1 MARIDDIK
9 KLIKEQE
16 AEWNKLTEEY
26 EKKASEIKK
35 NIDVLKIELADIV
48 LNSENEEPVKP
59 NNNFYTMVSVE
70 FKEGGKTYDYV
81 WDSIKSIAVGDTV
94 NIDGK
99 WGGIKGAKVVKVF
112 KMNAVDVDFAEIE
125 YKCAYPADE

>member
-16 AEWNKLTEEY
+16 AEWNRLTEEY
-26 EKKASEIKK
+26 EKKALEIKK
-35 NIDVLKIELADIV
+35 NIDALKIELADIF
-48 LNSENEEPVKP
+48 LNNESKEAGTKS
-59 NNNFYTMVSVE
+59 NFYTMVSVE

-112 KMNAVDVDFAEIE
+112 KMSAADVDFAEIE
-125 YKCAYPADE
+125 YKCAYPVDE

>member
-16 AEWNKLTEEY
+16 AEWNRLTEEY
-26 EKKASEIKK
+26 EKKSLEIKK
-35 NIDVLKIELADIV
+35 NIDVLKIELADIF
-48 LNSENEEPVKP
+48 LNSESEEPEKP
-59 NNNFYTMVSVE
+59 NSNFYIMVSVE

-81 WDSIKSIAVGDTV
+81 WNSTKSVAVGDTV

-112 KMNAVDVDFAEIE
+112 KMSAADVDFAEIE
-125 YKCAYPADE
+125 YKCAYPTDE